1 MLGLNAFLNIDFNL
15 FRISFEGFDSRNTG
29 VYLFLGDSFAIWS
42 LFFISNLHKNPLWIA
57 IVVIVSIPAL
67 FLLNSRT
74 SLYSFVLTIP
84 AMVLLVRRFFNRLA
98 LAISLIIIVFSG
110 YLDISEIM
118 KVNKRMFA
126 VVDLA
131 SDASVVERAQLFRSG
146 LYYLFENWFVGDYA
160 GQLRYGTLGSY
171 IHNYLSFWR
180 QFGFTAFLVFL
191 WFVGVL
197 FFNIVRVSRIIR
209 REVLVLDPMVYFFV
223 FGGLFC
229 LIEIFA
235 ARSYVSPYIWL
246 FFGMCFSP
254 VIRLPRPSS
263 ITKKSNG
270 EIVALSPK

>member
-1 MLGLNAFLNIDFNL
+1 
-15 FRISFEGFDSRNTG
+15 
-29 VYLFLGDSFAIWS
+29 
-42 LFFISNLHKNPLWIA
+42 
-57 IVVIVSIPAL
+57 
-67 FLLNSRT
+67 
-74 SLYSFVLTIP
+74 
-84 AMVLLVRRFFNRLA
+84 
-98 LAISLIIIVFSG
+98 
-110 YLDISEIM
+110 M

-235 ARSYVSPYIWL
+235 ARSYGFPYIWL

-270 EIVALSPK
+270 EIVALSPE